1 MESVKK
7 VVRAKTTKSSGKK
20 ISVEQWLKAYIK
32 HKTAPRENGV
42 KGKAAEEL
50 AKLEAE
56 LLKQL

>member
-7 VVRAKTTKSSGKK
+7 VVKAETAKSSGKK
-20 ISVEQWLKAYIK
+20 VIVEQWLKAYLK
-32 HKTAPRENGV
+32 HKIAPRENGV
-42 KGKAAEEL
+42 KGEAAEEL